1 MNANEFLKH
10 YMPLIGTKVNDK
22 VFKTSKLTKTGIL
35 NKYIEL
41 YIVSKMSNAYKDNSE
56 FDIVLIL
63 EEVIDICH
71 ELGIEEAKEWQ
82 NLDTIPHSIGN
93 SKIGK
98 DTLVMSFNS
107 SLLCYMAL
115 LGKCSN
121 CDICYG
127 KNSNLMYSNEFL
139 KGCIGQIALL
149 LHSNS
154 EKEFFNLLYNTI
166 WSIYCQYSANELER
180 IKYLR
185 INVIGDIL
193 NNDQLKDIDTIAKT
207 IVNAFN
213 LNCAYSYTHNNELDL
228 SIAQNIVFNCSDF
241 SNGKNKECQTIF
253 EFDIDNYN
261 EDKEILCNG
270 HCFNCP
276 YCKSEFECRK
286 VLFLAHGG
294 QFEGIDQIESYFMAY
309 LQYNKECDYLLFMR
323 QLAMV

>member
-1 MNANEFLKH
+1 MNSKEFLEK
-10 YMPLIGTKVNDK
+10 YMPLIGKKVNDN
-22 VFKTSKLTKTGIL
+22 VFIVKKLTKTTVL

-41 YIVSKMSNAYKDNSE
+41 YIETKMQNAYIEESN
-56 FDIVLIL
+56 FDICLIL

-71 ELGIEEAKEWQ
+71 LLGIEEKKEWE
-82 NLDTIPHSIGN
+82 NLDTMPHSIGN
-93 SKIGK
+93 SKIGD
-98 DTLVMSFNS
+98 DTLVISFNS

-121 CDICYG
+121 CNICYG
-127 KNSNLMYSNEFL
+127 KNSNKMYSNEFL
-139 KGCIGQIALL
+139 KGCIGQMALL

-154 EKEFFNLLYNTI
+154 KKELFKLIYNTI
-166 WSIYCQYSANELER
+166 WSIYCSYSEKELAK

-193 NNDQLKDIDTIAKT
+193 NNDQLKDINTIAKAIKT
-207 IVNAFN
+207 VFN
-213 LNCAYSYTHNNELDL
+213 LNCCYSYTHNDNLDL
-228 SIAQNIVFNCSDF
+228 SIAKDIVFNCSDF
-241 SNGKNKECQTIF
+241 SNDKNKECQTIF

-261 EDKEILCNG
+261 EEEEVLCNG

-294 QFEGIDQIESYFMAY
+294 QFEGIEGIPSEFVAY
-309 LQYNKECDYLLFMR
+309 LEYNKECDYLLFMR